1 MNKPKIDIDRLAKL
15 AALRLGEQE
24 RAAALAD
31 LQRIVSLVDQMRS
44 VDTEGVV
51 PLAHPLDAVQR
62 LRPDA
67 ITETVD
73 RAHFQAAAPAVRDG
87 LYLAPRV
94 IE

>member
-1 MNKPKIDIDRLAKL
+1 MSKRKIDIDRLAKL
-15 AALRLGEQE
+15 AALRLSEEE
-24 RAAALAD
+24 RAAALID
-31 LQRIVSLVDQMRS
+31 LERIVALVDLMQS
-44 VDTEGVV
+44 VDASGVA

-73 RAHFQAAAPAVRDG
+73 RARFQAGAPAIRDG

-94 IE
+94 VE